1 MTTIQNQ
8 HAIEKPHA
16 VRGPRNRR
24 RRVAL
29 RAAGLTASVAVV
41 GLSLAACGSGS
52 TKETAPNGTKSS
64 AAGAAATSS
73 PQQRTTVSFN
83 EYQGTA
89 YTWLLVL
96 AKGEGFFSRN
106 GINANLVATSGAPP
120 AFAALEGGSLQFA
133 SGDMING
140 GTLLD
145 RGTPLEI
152 VAGLMKAN
160 QSLLIASSSAHLP
173 TTWPASLQGLAGKAV
188 GVVSPG
194 SAFYYYANMILSAGG
209 LSPSR
214 VNYASTTAI
223 PANIVAALSSGRVAA
238 AMVPLAGAYGLVN
251 VDHDVVVFDQ
261 DTVTASLFPGHVTT
275 PADLPASSPLRQV
288 SNLVHQYLWASNAYI
303 ASHPSVVHEVQLALM
318 ETDVWLHNPANLASA
333 VNYLINNNQV
343 TNFPGQTTA
352 QVRSFLSADLPLLVS
367 YVPPTDV
374 ATYQKVWKGAG
385 VLPKELPL
393 SQFLAPGVPTSP
405 AAVVAQVKAAGQGSL
420 GSQA

>member
-1 MTTIQNQ
+1 MTTTNYRVAGEIS
-8 HAIEKPHA
+8 ADGRIRA
-16 VRGPRNRR
+16 GGRR
-24 RRVAL
+24 RGL
-29 RAAGLTASVAVV
+29 RSVGMAA
-41 GLSLAACGSGS
+41 SLAAVGLALGSCGSS
-52 TKETAPNGTKSS
+52 SKPAANASNAANASS
-64 AAGAAATSS
+64 ASTPA
-73 PQQRTTVSFN
+73 RTTNVNFN

-96 AKGEGFFSRN
+96 AKAEGFFTRN

-120 AFAALEGGSLQFA
+120 AFAALDGGSLQFA

-145 RGTPLEI
+145 RGTPLKI

-160 QSLLIASSSAHLP
+160 QSLLIASGSAHLP
-173 TTWPASLQGLAGKAV
+173 TAWPASIQALAGKPV

-194 SAFYYYANMILSAGG
+194 SAFFYYANMILNSGG
-209 LSPSR
+209 LNPSK

-251 VDHDVVVFDQ
+251 VDHDVVLFDQ

-275 PADLPASSPLRQV
+275 PADLPSSSPLNQV
-288 SNLVHQYLWASNAYI
+288 SNLVHQYLWASDSYV
-303 ASHPSVVHEVQLALM
+303 ASHPQVVREVQLALE
-318 ETDVWLHNPANLASA
+318 ETDVWLHNTKNLPTA

-343 TNFPGQTTA
+343 TKFPGQSQA
-352 QVRSFLSADLPLLVS
+352 QVRDFLTVDLPLLVS
-367 YVPPTDV
+367 YVPTSDV
-374 ATYQKVWKGAG
+374 TTYQQVWSSAG
-385 VLPKELPL
+385 VLPKQLPV
-393 SQFLAPGVPTSP
+393 SQFVDPGVPSSP
-405 AAVVAQVKAAGQGSL
+405 SAVVAQVKAAGQGSL